1 MKKYLLCAGL
11 LAASI
16 SLVACGGSSS
26 PSDTEDDILSSAND
40 KDESSSSKE
49 PESSSSL
56 DVDLPKGARVAT
68 LDDLERNMTLTDMF
82 GRDIY
87 LATGEKTGLFSF
99 WIPDTA
105 WIAVPSDFKDGLL
118 KFSTGAIT
126 SIKIENE
133 TISSMEKLVE
143 KDSDHSMQFIVNEDD
158 QLQYSL
164 DGGEY
169 KDVGET
175 SVKKNSSVVSNGDS
189 LASKTLFCKTG
200 EGTYTEYDFYK
211 GRYVA
216 TDVVRNAKQTNDSL
230 VSWSAGYYDIHRGK
244 LLMRPL
250 FYSASVYA
258 LVSASVSSDYETM
271 TISSNEYSCTLEVLK
286 YNEVPAA
293 DLEGEW
299 ESDEGGLNWSLDMRA
314 DRTFEVKAFKGNENK
329 ALKQGTWD
337 VYGNQLLM
345 KVTGCMT
352 GQKCAPAVKGPV
364 SKWKAGSFFNYGNS
378 DSFDSP
384 IPEDWT
390 APEYE

>member
-1 MKKYLLCAGL
+1 MKHYLLCAGL
-11 LAASI
+11 VTASL
-16 SLVACGGSSS
+16 SLFACGGSGS
-26 PSDTEDDILSSAND
+26 PSDTDDILSSASD
-40 KDESSSSKE
+40 KDESSSSIAD
-49 PESSSSL
+49 ESSSSQPK
-56 DVDLPKGARVAT
+56 DLPKGARVAT
-68 LDDLERNMTLTDMF
+68 LDDLERNMTLNDMF

-87 LATGEKTGLFSF
+87 LATGEKHGLFSF

-105 WIAVPSDFKDGLL
+105 WIAAPSDFKDGVIN
-118 KFSTGAIT
+118 FSSGAIT
-126 SIKIENE
+126 SIKIDYDV
-133 TISSMEKLVE
+133 ISKMEKLVE
-143 KDSDHSMQFIVNEDD
+143 KDSDHSIRFIVNEDD
-158 QLQYSL
+158 QLQYAL
-164 DGGEY
+164 DGGDY
-169 KDVGET
+169 KDVTEA
-175 SVKKNSSVVSNGDS
+175 SVKKNSQVVSNGDS
-189 LASKTLFCKTG
+189 LASKELFCKTG
-200 EGTYTEYDFYK
+200 ENTFTGYSFYK

-216 TDVVRNAKQTNDSL
+216 TDVVRNDKKTNDSL

-250 FYSASVYA
+250 FYSAPVYA

-337 VYGNQLLM
+337 VYGDQLLL
-345 KVTGCMT
+345 KVTGCL
-352 GQKCAPAVKGPV
+352 GGKCTPAVIGRV
-364 SKWKAGSFFNYGNS
+364 SKHKAGEFFYYGNS
-378 DSFDSP
+378 DPDEPS
-384 IPEDWT
+384 IPSDWT

>member
-40 KDESSSSKE
+40 KDKSSSSEE

-68 LDDLERNMTLTDMF
+68 LDDLERNMTLTDML

-105 WIAVPSDFKDGLL
+105 WIAVTSDFKDGLL

-126 SIKIENE
+126 SIKIENDA
-133 TISSMEKLVE
+133 ISSMEKLVE

-164 DGGEY
+164 DGGDY
-169 KDVGET
+169 KDVTEA
-175 SVKKNSSVVSNGDS
+175 SVKKNSSVLSNGDS
-189 LASKTLFCKTG
+189 LTSKTLFCKTG
-200 EGTYTEYDFYK
+200 EDTYTKYDFYK

-250 FYSASVYA
+250 FYPGSVYE

-271 TISSNEYSCTLEVLK
+271 TVMSNEISCTLEVLK

-314 DRTFEVKAFKGNENK
+314 DRTFEVKAFKGSENK
-329 ALKQGTWD
+329 AFKQGTWD
-337 VYGNQLLM
+337 VYGNKLLM
-345 KVTGCMT
+345 KVTGCL
-352 GQKCAPAVKGPV
+352 GGKCTPAVIGSV
-364 SKWKAGSFFNYGNS
+364 SKWEAGSFFNYGNS
-378 DSFDSP
+378 DPDDPS

>member
-1 MKKYLLCAGL
+1 
-11 LAASI
+11 
-16 SLVACGGSSS
+16 VA
-26 PSDTEDDILSSAND
+26 I
-40 KDESSSSKE
+40 
-49 PESSSSL
+49 
-56 DVDLPKGARVAT
+56 
-68 LDDLERNMTLTDMF
+68 LDDLEKNMTLKGLF

-87 LATGEKTGLFSF
+87 LATGEKHGLFSF

-105 WIAVPSDFKDGLL
+105 WIAAPSDFKDGVI
-118 KFSTGAIT
+118 KFSSGAIT
-126 SIKIENE
+126 SIKIDYDV
-133 TISSMEKLVE
+133 ISKMEKLVE
-143 KDSDHSMQFIVNEDD
+143 KDSDHSINFIVNEDD
-158 QLQYSL
+158 ELQYSL

-175 SVKKNSSVVSNGDS
+175 SVKKNSSVVWNGDS
-189 LASKTLFCKTG
+189 LASKELFCKTG
-200 EGTYTEYDFYK
+200 ENTFTGYSFYK

-216 TDVVRNAKQTNDSL
+216 TDVVRNDKKTNDSL

-250 FYSASVYA
+250 FYSAPVYA
-258 LVSASVSSDYETM
+258 LVSASVSSDYKTL
-271 TISSNEYSCTLEVLK
+271 TISAEDVSCTLSELK

-299 ESDEGGLNWSLDMRA
+299 ESDEGGLTWSLDMRA

-345 KVTGCMT
+345 KVTGCL
-352 GQKCAPAVKGPV
+352 GGKCTPAVMGSV

-378 DSFDSP
+378 DPDDPS

>member
-1 MKKYLLCAGL
+1 MKHSFILAGCAA
-11 LAASI
+11 LA
-16 SLVACGGSSS
+16 LTLGACGDSKS
-26 PSDTEDDILSSAND
+26 PTDSDDILSSATD
-40 KDESSSSKE
+40 KDGSSSSTE
-49 PESSSSL
+49 PESSSSFEI
-56 DVDLPKGARVAT
+56 DLPKGARVAT
-68 LDDLERNMTLTDMF
+68 LDDLEKNMTLKGLF

-87 LATGEKTGLFSF
+87 LATGEKHGLFSF

-105 WIAVPSDFKDGLL
+105 WIAAPSDFKDGVI
-118 KFSTGAIT
+118 KFSSGAIT
-126 SIKIENE
+126 SIKIDYDV
-133 TISSMEKLVE
+133 ISKMEKLVE
-143 KDSDHSMQFIVNEDD
+143 KDSDHSINFIVNEDD
-158 QLQYSL
+158 ELQYSL

-175 SVKKNSSVVSNGDS
+175 SVKKNSSVVWNGDS
-189 LASKTLFCKTG
+189 LASKELFCKTG
-200 EGTYTEYDFYK
+200 ENTFTGYSFYK

-216 TDVVRNAKQTNDSL
+216 TDVVRNDKKTNDSL

-250 FYSASVYA
+250 FYSAPVYA
-258 LVSASVSSDYETM
+258 LVSASVSSDYKTL
-271 TISSNEYSCTLEVLK
+271 TISAEDVSCTLSELK

-299 ESDEGGLNWSLDMRA
+299 ESDEGGLTWSLDMRT

-345 KVTGCMT
+345 KVTGCL
-352 GQKCAPAVKGPV
+352 GGKCTPAVMGSV

-378 DSFDSP
+378 DRDDPP
-384 IPEDWT
+384 IPEDWI

>member
-1 MKKYLLCAGL
+1 MKRSFILAGCAA
-11 LAASI
+11 LA
-16 SLVACGGSSS
+16 LTLGACGDSSS
-26 PSDTEDDILSSAND
+26 PDDTDDILSSAGD
-40 KDESSSSKE
+40 TEKSSSSKADEESSSS
-49 PESSSSL
+49 
-56 DVDLPKGARVAT
+56 DAGLPAGARVAT
-68 LDDLERNMTLTDMF
+68 LDDLEKNMVLKDMF

-87 LATGEKTGLFSF
+87 LATGDKNGLFSF

-105 WIAVPSDFKDGLL
+105 WVVAPSDFENGVI
-118 KFSTGAIT
+118 KFSSGAIT
-126 SIKIENE
+126 SIKIENSA
-133 TISSMEKLVE
+133 ISKMEKLVE
-143 KDSDHSMQFIVNEDD
+143 KDSDHSIKFIVNGDGD
-158 QLQYSL
+158 LQYSL
-164 DGGEY
+164 DDEDY

-175 SVKKNSSVVSNGDS
+175 TVKKNSQVVWNGDS
-189 LASKTLFCKTG
+189 LDAKELFCKTG
-200 EGTYTEYDFYK
+200 ENTFTGYSFYK

-216 TDVVRNAKQTNDSL
+216 TDVVRNDKKTNDSL

-250 FYSASVYA
+250 FYSAPVYA

-314 DRTFEVKAFKGNENK
+314 DRTFEVKAFKGSENK

-337 VYGNQLLM
+337 VYGNKLLM
-345 KVTGCMT
+345 KVTGCL
-352 GQKCAPAVKGPV
+352 GGKCTPAVIGSV
-364 SKWKAGSFFNYGNS
+364 SKWEAGSFFNYGNS
-378 DSFDSP
+378 DPDDPS

>member
-1 MKKYLLCAGL
+1 MKRLLTLAGCAA
-11 LAASI
+11 LALA
-16 SLVACGGSSS
+16 LGACGDSKS
-26 PSDTEDDILSSAND
+26 PTVSDDILSSATD
-40 KDESSSSKE
+40 KDGSSSSTE
-49 PESSSSL
+49 PESSSSFEI
-56 DVDLPKGARVAT
+56 DLPKGARAAT
-68 LDDLERNMTLTDMF
+68 LDDLEKNMTLKGLF

-87 LATGEKTGLFSF
+87 LATGEKHGLFSL

-105 WIAVPSDFKDGLL
+105 WLAAPSDFKDGVL
-118 KFSTGAIT
+118 KFSQGAIT
-126 SIKIENE
+126 SIKIDYDA
-133 TISSMEKLVE
+133 IKSMEKLVE
-143 KDSDHSMQFIVNEDD
+143 KDSDHSMRFIVNEDD

-175 SVKKNSSVVSNGDS
+175 SVKKNSSVVWNGDS
-189 LASKTLFCKTG
+189 LASKELFCKTG
-200 EGTYTEYDFYK
+200 ENTFTGYSFYK

-216 TDVVRNAKQTNDSL
+216 TDVVRNDKKTNDSL

-250 FYSASVYA
+250 FYSAPVYA
-258 LVSASVSSDYETM
+258 LVSASVSSDYKTL
-271 TISSNEYSCTLEVLK
+271 TISAEDVSCTLSELK

-299 ESDEGGLNWSLDMRA
+299 ESDEGGLAWSLDLRT

-345 KVTGCMT
+345 KVTGCL
-352 GQKCAPAVKGPV
+352 GGKCTPAVIGSV

-378 DSFDSP
+378 DPDDPP
-384 IPEDWT
+384 IPEDWI

>member
-1 MKKYLLCAGL
+1 MKHSFL
-11 LAASI
+11 LAGVAAAS
-16 SLVACGGSSS
+16 LALFACGDSS
-26 PSDTEDDILSSAND
+26 PSDTGDELLSSARDDSN
-40 KDESSSSKE
+40 SSSSTE
-49 PESSSSL
+49 EVSSSSISEE
-56 DVDLPKGARVAT
+56 LPEGARAAT
-68 LDDLERNMTLTDMF
+68 LDDLERNMTLEGLF

-87 LATGEKTGLFSF
+87 LATGDKHGLFSL

-105 WIAVPSDFKDGLL
+105 WLAAPSDFKDGVL
-118 KFSTGAIT
+118 KFNQGAIT
-126 SIKIENE
+126 SIKVEDDAIE
-133 TISSMEKLVE
+133 SMEELVE

-169 KDVGET
+169 KDVTGA
-175 SVKKNSSVVSNGDS
+175 SVKKNSSAVSNGDS
-189 LASKTLFCKTG
+189 LASKELFCKTG
-200 EGTYTEYDFYK
+200 ENTYTGYRFYK

-216 TDVVRNAKQTNDSL
+216 TDVVRNAEQTNDSL
-230 VSWSAGYYDIHRGK
+230 VSWSAGYYDIHRSK

-250 FYSASVYA
+250 FYSSAVYA
-258 LVSASVSSDYETM
+258 LVSASVSSDYKTL
-271 TISSNEYSCTLEVLK
+271 TISAEDVSCTLSELK

-299 ESDEGGLNWSLDMRA
+299 ESDEGGLTWSLDMRT

-345 KVTGCMT
+345 KVTGCL
-352 GQKCAPAVKGPV
+352 GGKCTPAVMGPV
-364 SKWKAGSFFNYGNS
+364 SKWEAGSFFNYGNS
-378 DSFDSP
+378 DPDDPS
-384 IPEDWT
+384 IPEEWT

>member
-56 DVDLPKGARVAT
+56 DVVLPKGARVAT

-164 DGGEY
+164 DGGDY
-169 KDVGET
+169 KDVTEA

-189 LASKTLFCKTG
+189 LTSKTLFCKTG
-200 EGTYTEYDFYK
+200 EDTYTKYDFYK

-250 FYSASVYA
+250 FYSAPVYA

-314 DRTFEVKAFKGNENK
+314 DRTFEVKAFKGSENK

-337 VYGNQLLM
+337 VYGNKLLM
-345 KVTGCMT
+345 KVTGCL
-352 GQKCAPAVKGPV
+352 GGKCTPAVIGSV
-364 SKWKAGSFFNYGNS
+364 SKWEAGSFFNYGNS
-378 DSFDSP
+378 DPDDPS

>member
-1 MKKYLLCAGL
+1 MKHSFL
-11 LAASI
+11 LAGITAAS
-16 SLVACGGSSS
+16 LALFACGDSS
-26 PSDTEDDILSSAND
+26 PSDTGDDILSSPSE
-40 KDESSSSKE
+40 KDDSSSSTE
-49 PESSSSL
+49 DVSSSSVSK
-56 DVDLPKGARVAT
+56 DIPAGARAAT
-68 LDDLERNMTLTDMF
+68 LEDLERNMTLKDLF

-87 LATGEKTGLFSF
+87 LATGEKHGLFSL

-105 WIAVPSDFKDGLL
+105 WLAAPSDFMDGVL
-118 KFSTGAIT
+118 KFSQGAIT
-126 SIKIENE
+126 SIKVEADAIE
-133 TISSMEKLVE
+133 SMEKLVE
-143 KDSDHSMQFIVNEDD
+143 KGSDHSMRFIVNEDD

-169 KDVGET
+169 KDVTEA

-200 EGTYTEYDFYK
+200 EDTYTEYDFYK

-230 VSWSAGYYDIHRGK
+230 VSWSAGYYDIHRSK

-271 TISSNEYSCTLEVLK
+271 TISSNEYSCSLSELK

-299 ESDEGGLNWSLDMRA
+299 ESDEGGLEWSLEMRA
-314 DRTFEVKAFKGNENK
+314 DRTFEVQGFKGSENK
-329 ALKQGTWD
+329 ALKKGTWD

-345 KVTGCMT
+345 KVTGCL
-352 GQKCAPAVKGPV
+352 GGKCTPAVMGSV

-378 DSFDSP
+378 DRDDPP

>member
-1 MKKYLLCAGL
+1 MKHSFILAGCAA
-11 LAASI
+11 LA
-16 SLVACGGSSS
+16 LTLGACGDSSS
-26 PSDTEDDILSSAND
+26 PDDSDDILSSATD
-40 KDESSSSKE
+40 KDGSSSSTE
-49 PESSSSL
+49 PESSSSFEI
-56 DVDLPKGARVAT
+56 DLPKGARVAT
-68 LDDLERNMTLTDMF
+68 LDDLEKNMTLKGLF
-82 GRDIY
+82 GRDIF
-87 LATGEKTGLFSF
+87 LATGEKHGLFSL

-105 WIAVPSDFKDGLL
+105 WIAAPSDFKDGVI
-118 KFSTGAIT
+118 KFSSGAIT
-126 SIKIENE
+126 SIKIDYDV
-133 TISSMEKLVE
+133 ISKMEKLVE
-143 KDSDHSMQFIVNEDD
+143 KDSDHSINFIVNEDD
-158 QLQYSL
+158 ELQYSL

-175 SVKKNSSVVSNGDS
+175 SVKKNSSVVWNGDS
-189 LASKTLFCKTG
+189 LASKELFCKTG
-200 EGTYTEYDFYK
+200 ENTFTGYSFYK

-250 FYSASVYA
+250 FYSSAVYA
-258 LVSASVSSDYETM
+258 LVSASVSSDYKTL
-271 TISSNEYSCTLEVLK
+271 TISAEDVSCTLSELK

-299 ESDEGGLNWSLDMRA
+299 ESDEDGLAWSLDLRT

-337 VYGNQLLM
+337 VYGNQLLL

-352 GQKCAPAVKGPV
+352 GQKCAPAVKGSV

-384 IPEDWT
+384 IPENWT

>member
-1 MKKYLLCAGL
+1 MKHSFILAGCAA
-11 LAASI
+11 LA
-16 SLVACGGSSS
+16 LTLGACGDSSS
-26 PSDTEDDILSSAND
+26 PDDSDDILSSATD
-40 KDESSSSKE
+40 KDGSSSSTE
-49 PESSSSL
+49 PESSSSFEI
-56 DVDLPKGARVAT
+56 DLPKGARVAT
-68 LDDLERNMTLTDMF
+68 LDDLEKNMTLKGLF

-87 LATGEKTGLFSF
+87 LATGEKHGLFSL

-105 WIAVPSDFKDGLL
+105 WIAAPSDFKDGVI
-118 KFSTGAIT
+118 KFSSGAIT
-126 SIKIENE
+126 SIKIDYDV
-133 TISSMEKLVE
+133 ISKMEKLVE
-143 KDSDHSMQFIVNEDD
+143 KDSDHSINFIVNEDD
-158 QLQYSL
+158 ELQYSL

-175 SVKKNSSVVSNGDS
+175 SVKKNSQVVWNGDS
-189 LASKTLFCKTG
+189 LDAKELFCKTG
-200 EGTYTEYDFYK
+200 ENTFTGYSFYK

-216 TDVVRNAKQTNDSL
+216 TDVVRNDKKTNDSL

-250 FYSASVYA
+250 FYSAPVYA

-299 ESDEGGLNWSLDMRA
+299 ESDEGGLAWSLDLRS

>member
-1 MKKYLLCAGL
+1 M
-11 LAASI
+11 
-16 SLVACGGSSS
+16 
-26 PSDTEDDILSSAND
+26 
-40 KDESSSSKE
+40 
-49 PESSSSL
+49 
-56 DVDLPKGARVAT
+56 AT

-164 DGGEY
+164 DGGDY
-169 KDVGET
+169 KDVTEA

-200 EGTYTEYDFYK
+200 ENTFTGYNFYK

-299 ESDEGGLNWSLDMRA
+299 ESDEGGLAWSLDMRA
-314 DRTFEVKAFKGNENK
+314 DRTFEVKAFKGSENK

-337 VYGNQLLM
+337 VYGNKLLM
-345 KVTGCMT
+345 KVTGCL
-352 GQKCAPAVKGPV
+352 GGKCTPAVIGSV
-364 SKWKAGSFFNYGNS
+364 SKWEAGSFFNYGNS
-378 DSFDSP
+378 DRDDPP

>member
-1 MKKYLLCAGL
+1 MKRLLTLAGCAA
-11 LAASI
+11 LALA
-16 SLVACGGSSS
+16 LGACGDSKS
-26 PSDTEDDILSSAND
+26 PTDSDDILSSATD
-40 KDESSSSKE
+40 KDGSSSSTE
-49 PESSSSL
+49 PESSSSFEI
-56 DVDLPKGARVAT
+56 DLPKGARAAT
-68 LDDLERNMTLTDMF
+68 LDDLEKNMTLKGLF

-87 LATGEKTGLFSF
+87 LATGEKHGLFSL

-105 WIAVPSDFKDGLL
+105 WLAAPSDFKDGVL
-118 KFSTGAIT
+118 KFSQGAIT
-126 SIKIENE
+126 SIKRDYDAIK
-133 TISSMEKLVE
+133 SMEKLVE
-143 KDSDHSMQFIVNEDD
+143 KDSDHSMRFIVNEDD

-175 SVKKNSSVVSNGDS
+175 SVKKNSSVVWNGDS
-189 LASKTLFCKTG
+189 LASKELFCKTG
-200 EGTYTEYDFYK
+200 ENTFTGYSFYK

-216 TDVVRNAKQTNDSL
+216 TDVVRNDKKTNDSL

-250 FYSASVYA
+250 FYSAPVYA
-258 LVSASVSSDYETM
+258 LVSASVSSDYKTL
-271 TISSNEYSCTLEVLK
+271 TISAEDVSCTLSELK

-299 ESDEGGLNWSLDMRA
+299 ESDEGGLAWSLDLRT

-345 KVTGCMT
+345 KVTGCL
-352 GQKCAPAVKGPV
+352 GGKCTPAVIGSV

-378 DSFDSP
+378 DPDDPS

>member
-40 KDESSSSKE
+40 KDKSSSSEE

-126 SIKIENE
+126 SIKIENDA
-133 TISSMEKLVE
+133 ISSMEKLVE

-164 DGGEY
+164 DGGDY
-169 KDVGET
+169 KDVTEA
-175 SVKKNSSVVSNGDS
+175 SVKKNSSVLSNGDS
-189 LASKTLFCKTG
+189 LTSKTLFCKTG
-200 EGTYTEYDFYK
+200 EDTYTKYDFYK

-250 FYSASVYA
+250 FYPGSVYE

-271 TISSNEYSCTLEVLK
+271 TVMSNEISCTLEVLK

-314 DRTFEVKAFKGNENK
+314 DRTFEVKAFKGSENK
-329 ALKQGTWD
+329 AFKQGTWD
-337 VYGNQLLM
+337 VYGNKLLM
-345 KVTGCMT
+345 KVTGCL
-352 GQKCAPAVKGPV
+352 GGKCTPAVIGSV
-364 SKWKAGSFFNYGNS
+364 SKWEAGSFFNYGNS
-378 DSFDSP
+378 DPDDPS

>member
-1 MKKYLLCAGL
+1 MKRFLTLAGCAA
-11 LAASI
+11 LALA
-16 SLVACGGSSS
+16 LGACGDSKS
-26 PSDTEDDILSSAND
+26 PTDSDDILSSGGSSA
-40 KDESSSSKE
+40 KSSSSKE
-49 PESSSSL
+49 AKSSSSVSE
-56 DVDLPKGARVAT
+56 DIPKGARAAT
-68 LDDLERNMTLTDMF
+68 LDDLERNMKLKDMF

-87 LATGEKTGLFSF
+87 LATGEKHGLFSF

-105 WIAVPSDFKDGLL
+105 WIAVPSDFKDGVIS
-118 KFSTGAIT
+118 FSSGAIT
-126 SIKIENE
+126 SIKIENKAIE
-133 TISSMEKLVE
+133 SMEELVE
-143 KDSDHSMQFIVNEDD
+143 KDSDHSMRFIVNEDD

-164 DGGEY
+164 DGGKY
-169 KDVGET
+169 KDVTEAT
-175 SVKKNSSVVSNGDS
+175 VKKNSSVISNGDS
-189 LASKTLFCKTG
+189 LASKELFCKTG
-200 EGTYTEYDFYK
+200 ENTFTGYSFYK

-250 FYSASVYA
+250 FYSAPVYA

-314 DRTFEVKAFKGNENK
+314 DRTFEVKAFKGSENK
-329 ALKQGTWD
+329 ALKQGNWD
-337 VYGNQLLM
+337 VYGNKLLM
-345 KVTGCMT
+345 KVTGCL
-352 GQKCAPAVKGPV
+352 GGKCTPAVIGSV

-378 DSFDSP
+378 DPDDPS
-384 IPEDWT
+384 IPEDWI

>member
-1 MKKYLLCAGL
+1 
-11 LAASI
+11 
-16 SLVACGGSSS
+16 
-26 PSDTEDDILSSAND
+26 
-40 KDESSSSKE
+40 
-49 PESSSSL
+49 
-56 DVDLPKGARVAT
+56 
-68 LDDLERNMTLTDMF
+68 MTLKGLF

-87 LATGEKTGLFSF
+87 LATGEKHGLFSL

-105 WIAVPSDFKDGLL
+105 WLATPSDFDDGVL
-118 KFSTGAIT
+118 KFSQGAIT
-126 SIKIENE
+126 SIKIDYDA
-133 TISSMEKLVE
+133 IKSMEKLVE
-143 KDSDHSMQFIVNEDD
+143 KDSDHSMRFIVNEDD

-175 SVKKNSSVVSNGDS
+175 SVKKNSSVVWNGDS
-189 LASKTLFCKTG
+189 LASKELFCKTG
-200 EGTYTEYDFYK
+200 ENTFTGYSFYK

-216 TDVVRNAKQTNDSL
+216 TDVVRNAEKTNDSL

-250 FYSASVYA
+250 FYSSAVYA
-258 LVSASVSSDYETM
+258 LVSASVSSDYKTL
-271 TISSNEYSCTLEVLK
+271 TISAEELSCTLSELK

-299 ESDEGGLNWSLDMRA
+299 ESDEGGLTWSLDMRA

-329 ALKQGTWD
+329 ALKQGIWD

-345 KVTGCMT
+345 KMTGCL
-352 GQKCAPAVKGPV
+352 GGKCTPAVIGSV
-364 SKWKAGSFFNYGNS
+364 SKWKAGSFFDYGNS
-378 DSFDSP
+378 DPDDPS
-384 IPEDWT
+384 IPESWN

>member
-1 MKKYLLCAGL
+1 MKRFLTLAGCAA
-11 LAASI
+11 LALA
-16 SLVACGGSSS
+16 LGACGDSKS
-26 PSDTEDDILSSAND
+26 PTDSDDILSSGGSSV
-40 KDESSSSKE
+40 KSSSSKE
-49 PESSSSL
+49 AKSSSSVSE
-56 DVDLPKGARVAT
+56 DIPKGARAAT
-68 LDDLERNMTLTDMF
+68 LDDLERNMKLKDMF

-87 LATGEKTGLFSF
+87 LATGEKHGLFSF

-105 WIAVPSDFKDGLL
+105 WIAVPSDFKDGVIS
-118 KFSTGAIT
+118 FSSGAIT
-126 SIKIENE
+126 SIKIENKAIE
-133 TISSMEKLVE
+133 SMEELVE
-143 KDSDHSMQFIVNEDD
+143 KDSDHSMRFIVNEDD

-164 DGGEY
+164 DGGKY
-169 KDVGET
+169 KDVTEAT
-175 SVKKNSSVVSNGDS
+175 VKKNSSVISNGDS
-189 LASKTLFCKTG
+189 LASKELFCKTG
-200 EGTYTEYDFYK
+200 ENTFTGYSFYK

-250 FYSASVYA
+250 FYSAPVYA
-258 LVSASVSSDYETM
+258 LVSASVSSDYKTL
-271 TISSNEYSCTLEVLK
+271 TISAEDVSCTLSELK

-329 ALKQGTWD
+329 ALKQGIWD

-345 KVTGCMT
+345 KMTGCL
-352 GQKCAPAVKGPV
+352 GGKCTPAVIGSV
-364 SKWKAGSFFNYGNS
+364 SKWKAGSFFDYGNS
-378 DSFDSP
+378 DPDDPS
-384 IPEDWT
+384 IPESWN

>member
-1 MKKYLLCAGL
+1 MKHSFL
-11 LAASI
+11 LAGVAAAS
-16 SLVACGGSSS
+16 LALFACGDSS
-26 PSDTEDDILSSAND
+26 PSDTEDDILSSPGE
-40 KDESSSSKE
+40 KTESSSSVTEDESSSSVSE
-49 PESSSSL
+49 
-56 DVDLPKGARVAT
+56 DIPKGARAAT
-68 LDDLERNMTLTDMF
+68 LDDLEKNMTLKGLF

-87 LATGEKTGLFSF
+87 LATGEKHGLFSL
-99 WIPDTA
+99 WIPDTVWLA
-105 WIAVPSDFKDGLL
+105 APSDFKDGVLN
-118 KFSTGAIT
+118 FSQGAIT
-126 SIKIENE
+126 SIKIDYDA
-133 TISSMEKLVE
+133 IKSMEKLVE
-143 KDSDHSMQFIVNEDD
+143 KDSDHSMRFIVNEDD

-175 SVKKNSSVVSNGDS
+175 SVKKNSSVVWNGDS
-189 LASKTLFCKTG
+189 LASKELFCKTG
-200 EGTYTEYDFYK
+200 ENTFTGYSFYK

-216 TDVVRNAKQTNDSL
+216 TDVVRNAEKTNDSL

-250 FYSASVYA
+250 FYSAPVYA
-258 LVSASVSSDYETM
+258 LVSASVSSDYKTL
-271 TISSNEYSCTLEVLK
+271 TISAEDVSCTLSELK

-299 ESDEGGLNWSLDMRA
+299 ESDEGGLAWSLDLRT

-345 KVTGCMT
+345 KVTGCL
-352 GQKCAPAVKGPV
+352 GGKCTPAVMGSV

-378 DSFDSP
+378 DPDDPS
-384 IPEDWT
+384 IPEDWI

>member
-68 LDDLERNMTLTDMF
+68 LDDLERNMTLTDML

-105 WIAVPSDFKDGLL
+105 WIAVTSDFKDGLL
-118 KFSTGAIT
+118 KFNTGVIV
-126 SIKIENE
+126 SIKIENDA
-133 TISSMEKLVE
+133 ISSMEKLVD
-143 KDSDHSMQFIVNEDD
+143 KKSDHSMQFIVNEDD

-164 DGGEY
+164 DGGDY
-169 KDVGET
+169 KDVTEA

-200 EGTYTEYDFYK
+200 EDTYTKYDFYK

-314 DRTFEVKAFKGNENK
+314 DRTFEVKAFKGSENK
-329 ALKQGTWD
+329 AFKQGTWD
-337 VYGNQLLM
+337 VYGNKLLM
-345 KVTGCMT
+345 KVTGCL
-352 GQKCAPAVKGPV
+352 GGKCTPAVIGSV
-364 SKWKAGSFFNYGNS
+364 SKWEAGSFFNYGNS
-378 DSFDSP
+378 DPDDPS

>member
-1 MKKYLLCAGL
+1 MKHSFL
-11 LAASI
+11 LAGITAAS
-16 SLVACGGSSS
+16 LALLACGDSS
-26 PSDTEDDILSSAND
+26 PSDTGDDILSFPSEKGD
-40 KDESSSSKE
+40 SSSSSVE
-49 PESSSSL
+49 EVSSSSVSK
-56 DVDLPKGARVAT
+56 DIPAGARAAT
-68 LDDLERNMTLTDMF
+68 LDDLERNMTLKGMF

-87 LATGEKTGLFSF
+87 LATGEKHGLFSL

-105 WIAVPSDFKDGLL
+105 WLAAPSDFKDGVL
-118 KFSTGAIT
+118 KFSQGAIT
-126 SIKIENE
+126 SIKVEADAIK
-133 TISSMEKLVE
+133 SMEKLVE
-143 KDSDHSMQFIVNEDD
+143 KDSDHSMRFIVIEDD

-175 SVKKNSSVVSNGDS
+175 SVKKNSSVVWNGDS
-189 LASKTLFCKTG
+189 LASKELFCKTG
-200 EGTYTEYDFYK
+200 ENTFTGYSFYK

-216 TDVVRNAKQTNDSL
+216 TDVVRNAKQTDDSL

-250 FYSASVYA
+250 FYSAPVYA

-299 ESDEGGLNWSLDMRA
+299 ESDEGGLTWSLDMRT
-314 DRTFEVKAFKGNENK
+314 DRTFEVKAFKGSENK
-329 ALKQGTWD
+329 ALKQGNWD
-337 VYGNQLLM
+337 VYGNKLLM
-345 KVTGCMT
+345 KVTGCL
-352 GQKCAPAVKGPV
+352 GGKCTPAVIGSV

-378 DSFDSP
+378 DPDDPS
-384 IPEDWT
+384 IPEDWI